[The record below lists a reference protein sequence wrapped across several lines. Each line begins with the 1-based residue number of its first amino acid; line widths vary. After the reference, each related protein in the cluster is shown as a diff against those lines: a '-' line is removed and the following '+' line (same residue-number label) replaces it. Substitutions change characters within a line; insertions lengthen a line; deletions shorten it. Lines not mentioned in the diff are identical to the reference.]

1 MAKVVRSLVSLFCL
15 PVIYAAVL
23 VFPCGS
29 VSFNWPSADVPVP
42 WACSESGSGAISG
55 QAAAVGMSVAVL
67 LILIVVWLPVVK
79 RYRSKTRRMVTSLAE
94 NLPRAIAETDN
105 KTSEGHLPATDDHG
119 PGAVGVA
126 VTAETAPQ
134 SPSRVLAATERVE
147 SDSRP
152 RGDST
157 AEATTSPAL
166 RAALNHLRARVDL
179 IEQSIAADT
188 LSPREATHYWI
199 GLLKECNDAHNHGML
214 PTSVFK
220 ELNTRLLDLFTNPT
234 NPKVSETTADNPRD
248 LQFT

>member
-15 PVIYAAVL
+15 PLIYAAVL

-29 VSFNWPSADVPVP
+29 VSFNWPSAEVPVP
-42 WACSESGSGAISG
+42 WVCSESGSGAFSG
-55 QAAAVGMSVAVL
+55 EAATVGMSVMVL
-67 LILIVVWLPVVK
+67 LVLIVVWLPVVK
-79 RYRSKTRRMVTSLAE
+79 RYRSKTRRMVASLAE

-105 KTSEGHLPATDDHG
+105 KTSERRLPATDDHG
-119 PGAVGVA
+119 PGVVGVA

-134 SPSRVLAATERVE
+134 SPSHGFAAREGE

-152 RGDST
+152 RGDSIE
-157 AEATTSPAL
+157 EATTSTAL

-234 NPKVSETTADNPRD
+234 NPKVSETTAASPRD
-248 LQFT
+248 LQVT